1 MPKRFDEA
9 LAKLK
14 ASVAEMGKVAE
25 RMVANTRAIL
35 VDWKPDRIPEVRKD
49 EESMDGFQRSID
61 NETIRLIAVFTPVAG
76 DLRLLLMTTRITAEL
91 ERIGDQSVRICKHV
105 EKLFA
110 EPPLKPLVD
119 IPRMAEIDCAMI
131 GKAIHA
137 YLANDDAE
145 AHEVI
150 RMDEPVDQLNEQI
163 DRELLTYMMG
173 DPRTVQRALGLM
185 FISRALERIGDHA
198 TNIAEDV
205 VFVIEG
211 KDVRHLPPE

>member
-1 MPKRFDEA
+1 MSRRFDQE
-9 LAKLK
+9 LGKLK
-14 ASVAEMGKVAE
+14 ASVAEMGKVAQ
-25 RMVANTRAIL
+25 RMVANTRTVL
-35 VDWKPDRIPEVRKD
+35 VDWKPGRIADVRKD
-49 EESMDGFQRSID
+49 EESMDGFQRAID
-61 NETIRLIAVFTPVAG
+61 EETVRLIAVFTPVAG

-105 EKLFA
+105 EKLFE

-119 IPRMAEIDCAMI
+119 IPRMAEIGGAMI
-131 GKAIHA
+131 EKAIHCF
-137 YLANDDAE
+137 LEDDDSE

-185 FISRALERIGDHA
+185 FVSRALERIGDHA
-198 TNIAEDV
+198 ASIAEDV